1 MKIKIKSEFIHVT
14 LSVVISLVILFF
26 PIILGDKIM
35 WINYTDCNELTTVG
49 FAVTWLWLAVLY
61 TIIVNGVYYF
71 LKRYT
76 DYV

>member
-1 MKIKIKSEFIHVT
+1 MKIKIKSEFIHVI
-14 LSVVISLVILFF
+14 LSIVISLTILFF
-26 PIILGDKIM
+26 PIILGEKIM

-49 FAVTWLWLAVLY
+49 YVVTWLWLAVLY
-61 TIIVNGVYYF
+61 SFIVYGVYYF